1 VPPRVEGVPGTGVRE
16 SGAEAEGP
24 GVGELEEAGAAT
36 AGRRGPPLRGAGGA
50 IVVVSQDGGRYQ
62 KEPKGDGLAALAL
75 DCMSRCLQKEMTRN
89 SGKGQN
95 AIVTL
100 MAALQS

>member
-50 IVVVSQDGGRYQ
+50 IVVVFESGWRAVSERAEGGWI
-62 KEPKGDGLAALAL
+62 GGVSAGLH
-75 DCMSRCLQKEMTRN
+75 E
-89 SGKGQN
+89 
-95 AIVTL
+95 
-100 MAALQS
+100 